1 MLSYV
6 GKRLLALLP
15 VLFVVS
21 IVIFSLV
28 HITPGDPAM
37 TILGPEAT
45 PDQLAELREQLG
57 LNQPL
62 LSQYFS
68 WVGGI
73 LTGDFGDSLFL
84 KKPVLTAIADNIMP
98 TIQLAL
104 LAQIITIIVAVPLG
118 TLAAKRR
125 GSLLDNGVQGL
136 TLIGMAVP
144 SFVLGLILVLVF
156 SVGLRLLP
164 VAGYVNI
171 FTDPSEGFRYLLL
184 PAISLGTVQAA
195 FLTRTTRA
203 SVLDV
208 LSADY
213 IDAARSRGVSERRL
227 LFRHSLRNAGL
238 PILTVIGLSFG
249 GLVTGAVVT
258 ETIFNIPG
266 IGSLLVNSITRRD
279 YAVIQGVVLFTTLIY
294 LTVNLIIDLLYGLV
308 DPRVR
313 LTTSKGAAR

>member
-1 MLSYV
+1 
-6 GKRLLALLP
+6 
-15 VLFVVS
+15 
-21 IVIFSLV
+21 
-28 HITPGDPAM
+28 M

>member
-21 IVIFSLV
+21 LVIFSLV

-37 TILGPEAT
+37 TILGPEASQK
-45 PDQLAELREQLG
+45 QLADLREQLG

-62 LSQYFS
+62 ITQYLT
-68 WVGGI
+68 WVGGV

-84 KKPVLTAIADNIMP
+84 KKPVLTAITDNLVP

-104 LAQIITIIVAVPLG
+104 LAQIITVLVAVPLG

-125 GSLLDNGVQGL
+125 GTILDNSVQGF

-144 SFVLGLILVLVF
+144 SFVLGLILVLIFAVA
-156 SVGLRLLP
+156 LRMLP
-164 VAGYVNI
+164 VAGYVNM
-171 FTDPSEGFRYLLL
+171 FTDPAEGFRYLIL

-203 SVLDV
+203 AVLDV
-208 LSADY
+208 LGADY

-279 YAVIQGVVLFTTLIY
+279 YAVIQGVVLFTTLVY

-313 LTTSKGAAR
+313 LTSSKGATR

>member
-37 TILGPEAT
+37 TILGPEASQK
-45 PDQLAELREQLG
+45 QLDELREQLG

-62 LSQYFS
+62 ITQYLS

-84 KKPVLTAIADNIMP
+84 KKPVLTAISDNIVP

-104 LAQIITIIVAVPLG
+104 LAQIITVLVAVPLG

-125 GSLLDNGVQGL
+125 GSFLDSGVQGF

-144 SFVLGLILVLVF
+144 S
-156 SVGLRLLP
+156 
-164 VAGYVNI
+164 
-171 FTDPSEGFRYLLL
+171 
-184 PAISLGTVQAA
+184 
-195 FLTRTTRA
+195 
-203 SVLDV
+203 
-208 LSADY
+208 
-213 IDAARSRGVSERRL
+213 
-227 LFRHSLRNAGL
+227 
-238 PILTVIGLSFG
+238 
-249 GLVTGAVVT
+249 
-258 ETIFNIPG
+258 
-266 IGSLLVNSITRRD
+266 
-279 YAVIQGVVLFTTLIY
+279 
-294 LTVNLIIDLLYGLV
+294 
-308 DPRVR
+308 
-313 LTTSKGAAR
+313 